1 MNDAPDWPPA
11 DINPSDTDR
20 ILKIE
25 NALLEMAG
33 GPAEFQVEMV
43 SLIRLAIDEV
53 IDPGRSGRFRFSEL
67 EQTEKAYIGVRT
79 EILFRNKFSL
89 ERGALDVVIAG
100 EDVDIKNT
108 TTKSW
113 MIPTH
118 SIEKPCLLIRSN
130 VGSDPGDCSVG
141 LVIAR
146 QSYMRP
152 SANQDKKTSFSSAH
166 LDKIKWM
173 FRDQKFPPNI
183 LEGLNEEEWRSIL
196 SLSSGQKRVAALFE
210 KIQRLPVPRQ
220 IVEGVARQ
228 QDAMKRVR
236 INGGARDLTEPKG
249 LFILSYRQQ
258 GSFIR
263 RLGLPGADQSSFISI
278 TPQNNAERSI
288 ISEYLASEK
297 RS

>member
-1 MNDAPDWPPA
+1 MTGTQVWPPS
-11 DINPSDTDR
+11 DINPLDVER
-20 ILKIE
+20 IRKIR
-25 NALLEMAG
+25 NSLLQMAG
-33 GPAEFQVEMV
+33 GQEEFQLEMV

-108 TTKSW
+108 TTKTW

-130 VGSDPGDCSVG
+130 VTSDPGDCSVG

-152 SANQDKKTSFSSAH
+152 SSNQDRKTSFKANH
-166 LDKIKWM
+166 LDKIRWLFEKES
-173 FRDQKFPPNI
+173 FPPNI
-183 LEGLNEEEWRSIL
+183 LEILTEEEWRSIL
-196 SLSSGQKRVAALFE
+196 TLGSGSRRVAALFE

-236 INGGARDLTEPKG
+236 VNGGARDLTEPNG
-249 LFILSYRQQ
+249 LYILSYRQQ
-258 GSFIR
+258 GLYIR
-263 RLGLPGADQSSFISI
+263 RLGLPEADQSSFISI
-278 TPQNNAERSI
+278 RPVNDLEKSI
-288 ISEYLASEK
+288 IKEYLKSEK
-297 RS
+297 RG

>member
-1 MNDAPDWPPA
+1 MWPPS
-11 DINPSDTDR
+11 DINPHDTSR

-25 NALLEMAG
+25 GALLEMAG
-33 GPAEFQVEMV
+33 GPQDFQLEMV

-67 EQTEKAYIGVRT
+67 DQTEKAYIGVRT

-89 ERGALDVVIAG
+89 ERGTLDVVIAG

-130 VGSDPGDCSVG
+130 VRTDPGHCSVG

-146 QSYMRP
+146 QAYMRT
-152 SANQDKKTSFSSAH
+152 STNQDKKTSFSSTH
-166 LDKIKWM
+166 LDKIKWL
-173 FRDQKFPPNI
+173 FQDQDFPPNI
-183 LEGLNEEEWRSIL
+183 LEGLTENEWRNIL
-196 SLSSGQKRVAALFE
+196 ALSSGQKRVAALFE
-210 KIQRLPVPRQ
+210 KVQRLPVPRQ

-236 INGGARDLTEPKG
+236 INGGARDLTEPNG
-249 LFILSYRQQ
+249 LYILSYRQQ

-263 RLGLPGADQSSFISI
+263 RLGLPSADQSSFISI
-278 TPQNNAERSI
+278 APRNEAELSI
-288 ISEYLASEK
+288 IFEYLESEN
-297 RS
+297 RA